1 MRELWLDFGLEEV
14 QLVEVFIARTA
25 DGAGKELDAFA
36 EELVIACK
44 VCLGHRLNTTVQWAS
59 GIAGSPPSARNPE
72 GTILNPDMR
81 KLISRCAGLE
91 TKAMVN
97 SSDTFVELPTS
108 QSLELNSECTIVN
121 DVDVE
126 FEEVGFEDLPPI
138 AQTLVFVLRSKYE
151 AYDLGDPVSRED
163 RICCALHPTFPWI
176 DEEVKAQAFEELN
189 AEVEKAHTC
198 FAKPVVAD
206 ADTTRDPARS
216 PEQKKVKYSAR
227 ERYRQSVAKRQL
239 LGGSTTPGSA
249 PTSSKEGDHRG
260 RSLQVLSGQQFV

>member
-1 MRELWLDFGLEEV
+1 MCAVDLRPPEMRFGVGYKFYMSSCNSGVRERICLAVCLFPGSHTSKDYAAWMRELWLNFGLEEV
-14 QLVEVFIARTA
+14 QLVEVFIAGTA
-25 DGAGKELDAFA
+25 DGAGKELNAFA
-36 EELVIACK
+36 EELEIACK

-59 GIAGSPPSARNPE
+59 GIAGSPPSARTPE

-97 SSDTFVELPTS
+97 SDTFELPTS
-108 QSLELNSECTIVN
+108 QSLELNSEGTIVN

-126 FEEVGFEDLPPI
+126 FEEVSFEDLPPI

-176 DEEVKAQAFEELN
+176 DEEVKAQAFEERRWRRHIL
-189 AEVEKAHTC
+189 VLLSLWLLV
-198 FAKPVVAD
+198 PIL
-206 ADTTRDPARS
+206 
-216 PEQKKVKYSAR
+216 PEILPGALSKKR
-227 ERYRQSVAKRQL
+227 
-239 LGGSTTPGSA
+239 
-249 PTSSKEGDHRG
+249 
-260 RSLQVLSGQQFV
+260 